1 MAQNQIDLA
10 GLFGAAASALA
21 QNQDSLNQADTYN
34 QNHGDNMVQI
44 FNLITQAVA
53 DKPNASPSDQLAHA
67 SSVVQRQASSGSAQV
82 YAGALQTASKQME
95 GQPLNQDTAM
105 ELITSLLGGGQPA
118 QPAVTQQG
126 TDLVSSLLGA
136 FAGDAA
142 PSTRQAKPDQS
153 GAVIDTEDLMRGGM
167 AYMNAQQHGA
177 SGTEALMDALI
188 AGSPLG
194 ESPQRAQSA
203 KLVGTAILGA
213 VTAYAASKKGSSSK
227 SSNQTT
233 TTRKASAPAA
243 QPSAKKSTGIKRKA
257 RP

>member
-1 MAQNQIDLA
+1 MAQNNINLTD
-10 GLFGAAASALA
+10 LFGAAASALS
-21 QNQDSLNQADTYN
+21 QNQGSLNQADTYN

-44 FNLITQAVA
+44 FNLITQAIA

-67 SSVVQRQASSGSAQV
+67 SREVKRQTSSGSAQV
-82 YAGALQTASKQME
+82 YAGALQTASRQME

-105 ELITSLLGGGQPA
+105 ELITSLLGGGQTA

-126 TDLVSSLLGA
+126 TDLVSALLGS
-136 FAGDAA
+136 FAGDST
-142 PSTRQAKPDQS
+142 PSSRQAKADQGGS
-153 GAVIDTEDLMRGGM
+153 VIDTEDLMRGGM

-213 VTAYAASKKGSSSK
+213 VTAYAASKKADASK
-227 SSNQTT
+227 STSKTT
-233 TTRKASAPAA
+233 SARKTST
-243 QPSAKKSTGIKRKA
+243 PSAKPVNKKSPGIKRKA

>member
-1 MAQNQIDLA
+1 MTQNNINLADL
-10 GLFGAAASALA
+10 FSAAASALS
-21 QNQDSLNQADTYN
+21 QNQGALNQADGYN
-34 QNHGDNMVQI
+34 GNHGDNMVQI

-53 DKPNASPSDQLAHA
+53 EKPNATPSDQLAHA
-67 SSVVQRQASSGSAQV
+67 SSVVQREASSGSAQV
-82 YAGALQTASKQME
+82 YAGALQTASQEMQ

-105 ELITSLLGGGQPA
+105 SLITSLLGGGQPA

-136 FAGDAA
+136 FAGDTT
-142 PSTRQAKPDQS
+142 SNSRQATPSQG
-153 GAVIDTEDLMRGGM
+153 GAAIDTEDLMRGGM

-213 VTAYAASKKGSSSK
+213 VTAYAASKKAGASK
-227 SSNQTT
+227 SSSQTT
-233 TTRKASAPAA
+233 STRKASAPAA
-243 QPSAKKSTGIKRKA
+243 QPAAKKSTGIKRKA

>member
-10 GLFGAAASALA
+10 GLFGAATQALA
-21 QNQDSLNQADTYN
+21 QNQSALNQADGYN
-34 QNHGDNMVQI
+34 GNHGDNMVQL

-53 DKPNASPSDQLAHA
+53 EKPKASPSDQLAHA
-67 SSVVQRQASSGSAQV
+67 SRVVQRQASSGSAQV
-82 YAGALQTASKQME
+82 YAGALQTASQEMQ

-105 ELITSLLGGGQPA
+105 SLITSLLGGGQPA

-126 TDLVSSLLGA
+126 TDLISSLLGA
-136 FAGDAA
+136 FAGDSA
-142 PSTRQAKPDQS
+142 PSTRQAKPDQG
-153 GAVIDTEDLMRGGM
+153 GAVVDTEDLMRGGM

-177 SGTEALMDALI
+177 SGTEALMDAII

-213 VTAYAASKKGSSSK
+213 VTAYAASKKGSPSK
-227 SSNQTT
+227 SSNKTT
-233 TTRKASAPAA
+233 SARKASAPAA
-243 QPSAKKSTGIKRKA
+243 QPSSKKSTGIKRKA

>member
-10 GLFGAAASALA
+10 DLFGAAAGALA
-21 QNQDSLNQADTYN
+21 QNQGALNQADSYN
-34 QNHGDNMVQI
+34 GNHGDNMVQL

-53 DKPNASPSDQLAHA
+53 DKPNASPSAQLTHA
-67 SSVVQRQASSGSAQV
+67 SQVVQRQTTSGSAQV
-82 YAGALQTASKQME
+82 YAGALQTASQE
-95 GQPLNQDTAM
+95 LQGQPLNQDTAM
-105 ELITSLLGGGQPA
+105 SLITSLLGGGQPA

-126 TDLVSSLLGA
+126 TDLISSLLGA

-142 PSTRQAKPDQS
+142 PSTRQAKSDQ
-153 GAVIDTEDLMRGGM
+153 GTAVIDSEDLMRGGM

-177 SGTEALMDALI
+177 SGTEALMDAII

-227 SSNQTT
+227 SSNQKT

>member
-1 MAQNQIDLA
+1 MTQNQIDLA

-34 QNHGDNMVQI
+34 QNHGDNMVQL
-44 FNLITQAVA
+44 FNLITKAVA
-53 DKPNASPSDQLAHA
+53 EEPKATPSDQLAHA
-67 SSVVQRQASSGSAQV
+67 SQVVQRQASSGSAQV
-82 YAGALQTASKQME
+82 YAGALQTASQEMQ

-105 ELITSLLGGGQPA
+105 SLITSLLGGGQPA

-126 TDLVSSLLGA
+126 TDLISSLLGA

-142 PSTRQAKPDQS
+142 PSSRQAKADQ
-153 GAVIDTEDLMRGGM
+153 GAAAIDTEDLMRGGM

-177 SGTEALMDALI
+177 SGTEALMDAII

-227 SSNQTT
+227 TSNQTT
-233 TTRKASAPAA
+233 TSRKASAPAA

>member
-1 MAQNQIDLA
+1 MAKNDLNLA
-10 GLFGAAASALA
+10 DLFSVAASALS
-21 QNQDSLNQADTYN
+21 QNQGALNQADSYN

-44 FNLITQAVA
+44 FNLINQAIA
-53 DKPNASPSDQLAHA
+53 EKPKAPPSDQLAYA
-67 SSVVQRQASSGSAQV
+67 SRMVQRQASSGSAQV
-82 YAGALQTASKQME
+82 YAGALQTASHQLQ
-95 GQPLNQDTAM
+95 GQSLTQDTAM

-118 QPAVTQQG
+118 QAPVTQQG
-126 TDLVSSLLGA
+126 TDLVSALLGS

-142 PSTRQAKPDQS
+142 PSSRQAKPDQGGS
-153 GAVIDTEDLMRGGM
+153 VIDAEDLMRGGM

-194 ESPQRAQSA
+194 DSPQRAQSA

-213 VTAYAASKKGSSSK
+213 VTAYAVSKKAGATKSTSK
-227 SSNQTT
+227 TT
-233 TTRKASAPAA
+233 SARKTSPPSAKPA
-243 QPSAKKSTGIKRKA
+243 AKKSTGIKRKA